1 MNIDPTGYT
10 LAHEHLHIDLSGF
23 KNNLDCCLDQY
34 AFICQE
40 MNGLM
45 AHGVRNVIEMTNRY
59 MGRNAQF
66 MLDVMRET
74 GINVVACTGYYQDA
88 FFPEHVATRSAQQ
101 LAQEMV
107 DEIEQG
113 IDGTELK
120 AGIIAEI
127 GSSEGK
133 ITPLEEKV
141 FIAAALAHNQTGRPI
156 STHTSF
162 STMGLE
168 QLALLQAQGVDLSR
182 VTVGHCDLKDNLDN
196 ILKMID
202 LGAYVQFD
210 TIGKNSYYPDE
221 KRIAMLHALR
231 DRGLLNRV
239 MLSMD
244 ITRRSHLKANG
255 GYGYDFLLTTFIP
268 QLRQSGFSQA
278 DVDVMLRELMKKI
291 GVAGLQREQIKK
303 TIEATAPGCFEVF
316 IHNDMEAAM
325 KVKSGQLDYYIGA
338 CNTGAG
344 AALSIAIA
352 VIGYNKSC
360 TIAKP
365 GIKAKEEH
373 IAKMI
378 AEGKVAF
385 GLSVE
390 HVEHAIPML
399 INHLK

>member
-1 MNIDPTGYT
+1 MSFDPTGYT

-23 KNNLDCCLDQY
+23 KNNVDCRLDQY

-40 MNGLM
+40 MNDLM
-45 AHGVRNVIEMTNRY
+45 TRGVRNVIEMTNRY

-88 FFPEHVATRSAQQ
+88 FFPEHVATRSVQE

-127 GSSEGK
+127 GTSEGK

-168 QLALLQAQGVDLSR
+168 QLALLQAHGVDLSR

-231 DRGLLNRV
+231 DRGLPSVWNRCWLMHFTHRLRRWCRARGLARFAPGWRLCSNRGSV
-239 MLSMD
+239 FWCMTRLF
-244 ITRRSHLKANG
+244 TRRHG
-255 GYGYDFLLTTFIP
+255 LL
-268 QLRQSGFSQA
+268 
-278 DVDVMLRELMKKI
+278 
-291 GVAGLQREQIKK
+291 
-303 TIEATAPGCFEVF
+303 
-316 IHNDMEAAM
+316 
-325 KVKSGQLDYYIGA
+325 
-338 CNTGAG
+338 
-344 AALSIAIA
+344 LSRW
-352 VIGYNKSC
+352 G
-360 TIAKP
+360 
-365 GIKAKEEH
+365 
-373 IAKMI
+373 
-378 AEGKVAF
+378 
-385 GLSVE
+385 
-390 HVEHAIPML
+390 
-399 INHLK
+399 